1 MKGGGGHRRT
11 LLHASQSALRY
22 IQNALTLRRNT
33 QALETARNRAKAN
46 EAIRDV
52 KPRVNQPDAVV
63 SDTTHRNITAN
74 FFLGTVREKL
84 RQENKSRQVEKSS
97 DPDFTGLV
105 VLGATPPTI
114 DMNSILKTLNVQMN
128 KLKEDA
134 AALETKVQ
142 SEQLLKIQGEKI
154 QVAIVAI
161 TKKLDAAQLVIF
173 RNNLLA
179 ALNSGEVISRIIERT
194 FNDLLN
200 KQSTILEKS
209 ETYSEKEPATNITSI
224 LTETKNDAEIV
235 DESIFSLI
243 KSIFTSRGSVDKL
256 TQEINTLSEQMN
268 NKISNLNKLIKGA
281 DDISSEKDI
290 QISLF
295 SDFVKDI
302 RYLEERIKELTK
314 TLNSI
319 KETLDE
325 STFVPGEGYDT
336 LVSEKQSIDEN
347 IISIHAR
354 LEGLQIYMKGI
365 DINTL
370 LSSLNSEREAKTTA
384 VELVNITLGE
394 HRGLEGAR
402 TQLEE
407 ANNSYEIAL
416 ISLRGLTTTL
426 TEATNG
432 TNAPTEE
439 QLETQRGSPPV
450 PVTPAAPN
458 LDSILE
464 VNTVNLFSAI
474 QDTSFIEDSL
484 NQLSSIVE
492 DYRNKLDDAQE
503 RLAEL
508 TEKRKKLEKI
518 LTELGKLKDETT
530 NANTEQ
536 NKLYLE
542 INNIIDDMGLPPI
555 AVSTALDSATTVLE
569 NIIKN
574 IQGTEMKR
582 QLVIQ
587 EMDASLDKIMLQN
600 IELLSAQKK
609 IDDIKAAHDTLN
621 TEAVKST
628 SLDDLLKNTTK
639 LKDEMNS
646 VMKTRDALN
655 RDLQT
660 KIALMREAVNNLGLA
675 DGAIKSRLKADVAQQ
690 KITVQD
696 AAVKNVVEISIS
708 KALQFLTHVSK
719 LHDQAGTTKEASNDA
734 MITALKNLTST
745 ESLVDYLTN
754 NVLTQMMSIEIFL
767 KDSIDKAFSFML
779 NRKLFSEQMSIFGRS
794 VSDITTFYTTQAQ
807 ISLSIEQQRTDK
819 IVEKSQTNA
828 ADSLETLKTLRKTSE
843 ELNEEIA
850 LLDGKLSNIGL
861 KDTSTIE
868 TVVKLSDLQIEAI
881 DNLNSAAKDLST
893 FSNNFSNSSIKLSD
907 AAAALNEAQQRY
919 KDAITVLKGLD
930 KLRKRLQTLIEDSG
944 EKFEIIIDDL
954 PDDFEQKKE
963 KVSGLREQATAAA
976 QNMTES
982 LQKAESS
989 LNSLKAIRDSLKAI
1003 RDGAITQFQE
1013 SVDDTANT
1021 AEIIQLFIDASIKKG
1036 NLYKGLE
1043 NFFED
1048 MGGKYK
1054 EREDMKKTLFEAIE
1068 QLNGAEERNEILAK
1082 QTEKLKQ
1089 LLNNLKNFNEDMLMR
1104 NVDIATLINNGKAK
1118 RAEQLA
1124 AAAAAD
1130 AARNLAEQIDTTQ
1143 NEMKKLQEEIK
1154 NKMVVLSYRNT
1165 SVEEKN
1171 IIEKEIRTL
1180 QNKLID
1186 AHAHLKMLRAQ
1197 IELHFIETERNKI
1210 LAEITREELNVTPN
1224 LNKLKS
1230 LKEELD
1236 ALNRK
1241 VEEATANLSRIKGE
1255 IEGLQR
1261 LQVEKNNKNNML
1273 KELKNDLKNDLIP
1286 RGLNISSLFNGQFP
1300 YYGAIILL
1308 ASSALGLNLL
1318 NLFDSTDCKTA
1329 KIKVEIDL
1337 LKDKL
1342 KGKIVIPLLDK
1353 IKVLKEN
1360 MVNVALKKLPPSL
1373 EQRAAIRGLN
1383 FGLANNT
1390 PSNVT
1395 RGSFP
1400 NISVWD
1406 PNESEEELEEEKEE
1420 EKEEEEKEE
1429 VDPVEVEVEM
1439 GGGGEDAMQIE
1450 VRNVNA
1456 GDVVFEENGCQ
1467 TENETYSESFP
1478 TNPNNLGF
1486 LPTGQT
1492 AILGKITNKDLEIP
1506 QTDLDMFRIKM
1517 YENFNKSQNWNECYD
1532 KKVKEEKQELLK
1544 KIFKDFA
1551 KITPATNIEGSILK
1565 KGQGSPLTGEGEEE
1579 EEEEEGEEE
1588 EEEKEEGEGEEEE
1601 EEEEGEDCL
1610 QKGTV
1615 MGNTGNTGNTMY
1627 A

>member
-1 MKGGGGHRRT
+1 MKGGNRRT
-11 LLHASQSALRY
+11 LLQASQSALKH
-22 IQNALTLRRNT
+22 IQNALTLRRNS

-52 KPRVNQPDAVV
+52 KPQVNQPDAVV
-63 SDTTHRNITAN
+63 SDTTRRITTAN
-74 FFLGTVREKL
+74 FVLGTVLEER
-84 RQENKSRQVEKSS
+84 RGGNKSKQVEESS
-97 DPDFTGLV
+97 DPDFKGLV
-105 VLGATPPTI
+105 IVGATPATI
-114 DMNSILKTLNVQMN
+114 DISSILKALNVQMN

-179 ALNSGEVISRIIERT
+179 ALNSGEVISQIIRKT

-200 KQSTILEKS
+200 KQSTNLEESK
-209 ETYSEKEPATNITSI
+209 TYNENEPATNITSI
-224 LTETKNDAEIV
+224 LTETKTDAEIV

-243 KSIFTSRGSVDKL
+243 QSIFTSRGSVDKL
-256 TQEINTLSEQMN
+256 TQEINTLSEEMN
-268 NKISNLNKLIKGA
+268 KKISILNKLIKGA

-290 QISLF
+290 QTILF
-295 SDFVKDI
+295 SDFVKHI
-302 RYLEERIKELTK
+302 GSLEERIKELK
-314 TLNSI
+314 NTLNSI
-319 KETLDE
+319 QETLDE

-336 LVSEKQSIDEN
+336 LVSEKESIDEN
-347 IISIHAR
+347 IISIQAR

-384 VELVNITLGE
+384 VELVNITFGE

-416 ISLRGLTTTL
+416 NSLRGLTTTL

-432 TNAPTEE
+432 TNGPTEE

-508 TEKRKKLEKI
+508 TKKRINLERI

-530 NANTEQ
+530 NANTKQ
-536 NKLYLE
+536 NELYFE
-542 INNIIDDMGLPPI
+542 INNIINDMGLPPI
-555 AVSTALDSATTVLE
+555 ADSTALDSATTVLE

-574 IQGTEMKR
+574 IQVTEMKR

-587 EMDASLDKIMLQN
+587 NMDASLDKIMLQN
-600 IELLSAQKK
+600 MELLSAQKK
-609 IDDIKAAHDTLN
+609 IDDIKAAQDAPD
-621 TEAVKST
+621 TEAVEPA
-628 SLDDLLKNTTK
+628 SLDSLSEKTK
-639 LKDEMNS
+639 EIKSEMIS
-646 VMKTRDALN
+646 AIRARDALN

-696 AAVKNVVEISIS
+696 AAVKEVVEISIL

-734 MITALKNLTST
+734 MITALENLTST
-745 ESLVDYLTN
+745 ENLVDYLTN
-754 NVLTQMMSIEIFL
+754 NVLTKMMSMEIFL

-779 NRKLFSEQMSIFGRS
+779 NRTLFSEQMSIFGRS
-794 VSDITTFYTTQAQ
+794 VSDITTFYTNRAQ
-807 ISLSIEQQRTDK
+807 ISLSIKQQRTDK
-819 IVEKSQTNA
+819 IVKKSQTNA
-828 ADSLETLKTLRKTSE
+828 AASLATLKTLRKTSE
-843 ELNEEIA
+843 ELNKEIA
-850 LLDGKLSNIGL
+850 HLDGKLSNIGL

-868 TVVKLSDLQIEAI
+868 TVVKLSNLQIEAI

-930 KLRKRLQTLIEDSG
+930 TLRNRLQKLIANSG
-944 EKFEIIIDDL
+944 EDMIDDL
-954 PDDFEQKKE
+954 TSEFEQKKE
-963 KVSGLREQATAAA
+963 KVSVLREQATAAA

-982 LQKAESS
+982 LEKAESS
-989 LNSLKAIRDSLKAI
+989 LNSLKAIRD
-1003 RDGAITQFQE
+1003 GAITQLQE

-1021 AEIIQLFIDASIKKG
+1021 AELIQLFIDASIKKG

-1048 MGGKYK
+1048 VGGEYK
-1054 EREDMKKTLFEAIE
+1054 GREDMKKTLFEAIE
-1068 QLNGAEERNEILAK
+1068 QLKGAEERNDILAK
-1082 QTEKLKQ
+1082 QTEKLKR
-1089 LLNNLKNFNEDMLMR
+1089 LLNNLENFNRDMLMR

-1143 NEMKKLQEEIK
+1143 NEMEKLQKEIK

-1197 IELHFIETERNKI
+1197 IELHFIETKRNKI

-1224 LNKLKS
+1224 LNRLKS

-1236 ALNRK
+1236 ALNRI

-1261 LQVEKNNKNNML
+1261 LQVEKNKKNNML
-1273 KELKNDLKNDLIP
+1273 KELKNDLIP

-1329 KIKVEIDL
+1329 KLKVKIDL
-1337 LKDKL
+1337 LNDEL

-1353 IKVLKEN
+1353 IKVLSAN
-1360 MVNVALKKLPPSL
+1360 MVNVALKKLPDSL

-1390 PSNVT
+1390 PGNVT
-1395 RGSFP
+1395 RGNFP
-1400 NISVWD
+1400 KISD
-1406 PNESEEELEEEKEE
+1406 GGPNESEEELEEEEEEKEE
-1420 EKEEEEKEE
+1420 EKEERGRRR
-1429 VDPVEVEVEM
+1429 
-1439 GGGGEDAMQIE
+1439 GGGRGWAADQC
-1450 VRNVNA
+1450 NQ
-1456 GDVVFEENGCQ
+1456 C
-1467 TENETYSESFP
+1467 
-1478 TNPNNLGF
+1478 
-1486 LPTGQT
+1486 
-1492 AILGKITNKDLEIP
+1492 
-1506 QTDLDMFRIKM
+1506 
-1517 YENFNKSQNWNECYD
+1517 
-1532 KKVKEEKQELLK
+1532 KK
-1544 KIFKDFA
+1544 
-1551 KITPATNIEGSILK
+1551 
-1565 KGQGSPLTGEGEEE
+1565 
-1579 EEEEEGEEE
+1579 
-1588 EEEKEEGEGEEEE
+1588 
-1601 EEEEGEDCL
+1601 
-1610 QKGTV
+1610 
-1615 MGNTGNTGNTMY
+1615 
-1627 A
+1627 

>member
-1 MKGGGGHRRT
+1 MKGGLRHT
-11 LLHASQSALRY
+11 LLQASQSALRY
-22 IQNALTLRRNT
+22 IQNALTLRRNN

-46 EAIRDV
+46 EAIRGV
-52 KPRVNQPDAVV
+52 KPPVNQPDAVV

-105 VLGATPPTI
+105 VLGATPATI

-173 RNNLLA
+173 RNKLLA
-179 ALNSGEVISRIIERT
+179 ALNSGGVISPIIERT
-194 FNDLLN
+194 LNDLLN
-200 KQSTILEKS
+200 KQSTNLEKS
-209 ETYSEKEPATNITSI
+209 EAYNEKEPATNITSI
-224 LTETKNDAEIV
+224 LTETKTDAEIV
-235 DESIFSLI
+235 DESIFTLI
-243 KSIFTSRGSVDKL
+243 HSIFTSRGSVDKL

-268 NKISNLNKLIKGA
+268 NRISNLNKLIKGA
-281 DDISSEKDI
+281 DDISSEKNI
-290 QISLF
+290 QTSLF

-314 TLNSI
+314 RLNSI

-336 LVSEKQSIDEN
+336 LVSEKESIDEN
-347 IISIHAR
+347 IERIHAR
-354 LEGLQIYMKGI
+354 LEELQIYMKGI

-370 LSSLNSEREAKTTA
+370 LSSLNREREAKTTV

-508 TEKRKKLEKI
+508 TEKRIKLESK
-518 LTELGKLKDETT
+518 LTELGRLKDETT

-555 AVSTALDSATTVLE
+555 ANSTALDSATTVLK

-600 IELLSAQKK
+600 MELLSAQKR
-609 IDDIKAAHDTLN
+609 IEDIKAAHDTSN
-621 TEAVKST
+621 TEAVKPT
-628 SLDDLLKNTTK
+628 SLDDLFKNTTE
-639 LKDEMNS
+639 LEGEMNS

-696 AAVKNVVEISIS
+696 AAVKKVVEISIL

-754 NVLTQMMSIEIFL
+754 NVLTQMMSMEIFL

-779 NRKLFSEQMSIFGRS
+779 NRKLFSLFSEQMSIFGRS

-807 ISLSIEQQRTDK
+807 ISLNIEQKRTDI
-819 IVEKSQTNA
+819 IVEKNQTNA
-828 ADSLETLKTLRKTSE
+828 AASLAILKTLRKTSE
-843 ELNEEIA
+843 ELNNEIA
-850 LLDGKLSNIGL
+850 HLDGKLSNIGL

-868 TVVKLSDLQIEAI
+868 TVVKLSNLQIEAI

-930 KLRKRLQTLIEDSG
+930 KLRNRLQTQTLIEDSG
-944 EKFEIIIDDL
+944 EKFEIIIDDSL
-954 PDDFEQKKE
+954 DDLE

-976 QNMTES
+976 QNMPES

-989 LNSLKAIRDSLKAI
+989 LNSLKAIRDGAIKAI
-1003 RDGAITQFQE
+1003 RDGAITQLQE
-1013 SVDDTANT
+1013 SVDDTAKT
-1021 AEIIQLFIDASIKKG
+1021 AEIIQLFIDASIQKG
-1036 NLYKGLE
+1036 NLYKGLK

-1165 SVEEKN
+1165 SLKEKN

-1273 KELKNDLKNDLIP
+1273 KELKNDLIP

-1329 KIKVEIDL
+1329 IIKVEIDL

-1353 IKVLKEN
+1353 IKVLSEKN
-1360 MVNVALKKLPPSL
+1360 MVNVALKKLPRSL
-1373 EQRAAIRGLN
+1373 EQRAAIRGFN

-1400 NISVWD
+1400 NISVG
-1406 PNESEEELEEEKEE
+1406 PNKSEEESEEEKEE

-1429 VDPVEVEVEM
+1429 EVDPVEVEKEM
-1439 GGGGEDAMQIE
+1439 GGGAARPG
-1450 VRNVNA
+1450 R
-1456 GDVVFEENGCQ
+1456 G
-1467 TENETYSESFP
+1467 
-1478 TNPNNLGF
+1478 
-1486 LPTGQT
+1486 GQ
-1492 AILGKITNKDLEIP
+1492 
-1506 QTDLDMFRIKM
+1506 
-1517 YENFNKSQNWNECYD
+1517 
-1532 KKVKEEKQELLK
+1532 
-1544 KIFKDFA
+1544 
-1551 KITPATNIEGSILK
+1551 
-1565 KGQGSPLTGEGEEE
+1565 
-1579 EEEEEGEEE
+1579 
-1588 EEEKEEGEGEEEE
+1588 
-1601 EEEEGEDCL
+1601 
-1610 QKGTV
+1610 
-1615 MGNTGNTGNTMY
+1615 
-1627 A
+1627 